1 MDLTK
6 EQRESIL
13 TKIQTLVAERYY
25 DPAFDN
31 AAWQGIVARHR
42 ASIVDAPST
51 LDFEKAIDSMLAD
64 MPQKALGLLAPQT
77 PISPRNVINAS
88 FSVEPFSKGL
98 RWVFQDVLPE
108 GIAARAG
115 IRPGDTL
122 LRIDGAPAIPL
133 SETSIDPPFETHE
146 KILLTY
152 ARGVS
157 SKEVTVELDRT
168 FLADKSRKKPSG
180 LTVGSQTGDIGY
192 LRVTHF
198 PGRIGIDFANE
209 VDTIFRGR
217 LASSDKL
224 IIDLRGNPGGGIGGQ
239 ALMSY
244 LTPDKLPVGY
254 SRSRKMAL
262 GHKDPSKLPVFAKIP
277 RTKIAIPFLAVKFY
291 RQPSVYVHTEGL
303 GKRSH
308 RGGKV
313 ILVNQHTGGSAEI
326 LTQFAQENQLA
337 TIIGSKT
344 MGRVVSRVAG
354 KLGFGYRLGLPV
366 AAYISAKGAI
376 IDGKGITPDVE
387 VPWSYFDALEKKDN
401 QLAAAVHFLQKNR
414 MN

>member
-42 ASIVDAPST
+42 SPIVDAPST

-64 MPQKALGLLAPQT
+64 MPHKALGLLAPQT

-108 GIAARAG
+108 GIAAKGG

-122 LRIDGAPAIPL
+122 LTIDGAPAIPL

-146 KILLTY
+146 KILVTY

-157 SKEVTVELDRT
+157 SKEVTVQLDRT
-168 FLADKSRKKPSG
+168 FLTDKSRKKPSG

-209 VDTIFRGR
+209 VDAIFRGR

-239 ALMSY
+239 SLMSY

-262 GHKDPSKLPVFAKIP
+262 GHKDPSELPVFAKIP
-277 RTKIAIPFLAVKFY
+277 RSKVALPFLAVKFY
-291 RQPSVYVHTEGL
+291 RKPSVYVHTEGL

-308 RGGKV
+308 RGHKV

-344 MGRVVSRVAG
+344 MGRVISRIAG
-354 KLGFGYRLGLPV
+354 KLGLGYRLGLPV
-366 AAYISAKGAI
+366 AAYISGKGTI

-387 VPWSYFDALEKKDN
+387 VPWSYMDALEKQDN
-401 QLAAAVHFLQKNR
+401 QLAAAVHFLQKR
-414 MN
+414 G